1 MAVGGLSFGDR
12 NDGVT
17 LPTKTALWQHNELQ
31 VEQNREAAAEAAAVL
46 AQLPVRARLP
56 AARHA
61 LHKSSRAKSAV
72 ASPHTSETAR
82 HASAAGLRRGTPI
95 RQPASIS

>member
-17 LPTKTALWQHNELQ
+17 LPTKAALWQHNELQ
-31 VEQNREAAAEAAAVL
+31 VEQNREAAAVL

-61 LHKSSRAKSAV
+61 LHKSSGAKSAV